1 MKPEGADTNTGQ
13 ADSGDRSSLLRKR
26 ALRRLSREQHAAY
39 SALYEQVQSESAGLS
54 RHLAR
59 ERARTLLRYQFP
71 ERYLELYGLERC
83 AGNSDVPPGIRS
95 KSWQRATAR
104 LADLHQAAYQPR
116 YEEFM
121 AQGMPPAKAYDR
133 AIAAVRERYA
143 DLFARLLA
151 EEYQLWMAVS
161 RAAGSQASRNDRALT
176 IGIGGDVYEIDITQ
190 DNLRDLHALLSSA
203 RVSGVRRLPGRPR

>member
-1 MKPEGADTNTGQ
+1 MKAADAETGTSP
-13 ADSGDRSSLLRKR
+13 AESRDHSSLLRKR

-39 SALYEQVQSESAGLS
+39 GALYEQVLSESAGLS
-54 RHLAR
+54 RHQAR
-59 ERARTLLRYQFP
+59 GRARTLLRREFP
-71 ERYLELYGLERC
+71 DRYLELYGLERC
-83 AGNSDVPPGIRS
+83 ASDTDVPPAIRS

-104 LADLHQAAYQPR
+104 LADLHKAAYQPR
-116 YEEFM
+116 YEGFM
-121 AQGMPPAKAYDR
+121 AQDMPPAKAYDR
-133 AIAAVRERYA
+133 AVAAIRERYA

-161 RAAGSQASRNDRALT
+161 CAASSQASRSDRTLT
-176 IGIGGDVYEIDITQ
+176 IGIGDDVYEIDITQ